1 MVGIEAYII
10 AFFFGIVPA
19 LLWLWFWLQEDRLH
33 PEPRVLVG
41 RVFIAG
47 MVAMAPAIIIQF
59 VSRTYLGTP
68 TDTSAHS
75 VAVMVVWAAAE
86 EISKFLAAFIIAL
99 RTREND
105 EPVDNMIYLITAAL
119 GFAALENSFYL
130 LDPLGHGSL
139 LQGLATGNLRFF
151 GSTLLHVL
159 SSGVIGVA
167 LAFAFFKRGVVKEAW
182 IAGGLILAIGLHVLF
197 NFLILSLVD
206 QNILGVFAMVWIGIL
221 VLLLFFER
229 VKHIRRA
236 TQ

>member
-1 MVGIEAYII
+1 MIGVQAYFI
-10 AFFFGIVPA
+10 AFFFGVVPA
-19 LLWLWFWLQEDRLH
+19 LLWLWFWLKEDSLH

-47 MVAMAPAIIIQF
+47 MAAVAPAVLIQMA
-59 VSRTYLGTP
+59 SRSYLGTP
-68 TDTSAHS
+68 IDTGSQSIAI
-75 VAVMVVWAAAE
+75 MIVWAAAE
-86 EISKFLAAFIIAL
+86 EISKFLGAFVIAL

-130 LDPLGHGSL
+130 LDPFGSGSI

-159 SSGVIGVA
+159 SSGVVGVA
-167 LAFAFFKRGVVKEAW
+167 LAFAFFRRGVAKELW
-182 IAGGLILAIGLHVLF
+182 IAGGLILAIALHVLF
-197 NFLILSLVD
+197 NFLIISLVD

-229 VKHIRRA
+229 VKHIRR
-236 TQ
+236 TV